1 MPVNDRYVLD
11 ACAVIAF
18 LNKEPGAETIVD
30 LIQRAEYKEIA
41 LYMTSIQALEVYYD
55 RIRIKG
61 RDYADT
67 FLHALYTSSI
77 KILDHVSRAN
87 IRIAGH
93 LKTRYSL
100 SLADAVACAAAYSLS
115 AFLVTADHHELTP
128 VEKGENIP
136 FFWFR

>member
-1 MPVNDRYVLD
+1 MPANGAYVLD
-11 ACAVIAF
+11 ACAAIAF
-18 LNKEPGAETIVD
+18 LNKEAGAETIAG
-30 LIQRAEYKEIA
+30 LIQKAEDKEIY
-41 LYMTSIQALEVYYD
+41 LYMTGIQALEVYYD

-67 FLHALYTSSI
+67 FLDALYASSI
-77 KILDHVSRAN
+77 KIIGHVSHAN

-115 AFLVTADHHELTP
+115 AVLVTGDHHELDP
-128 VEKGENIP
+128 IEKSEDIS